1 MRSLFFI
8 AALLIAA
15 PASVSPALAA
25 PAGSLRVIASPAPAA
40 SSSGAGLRG
49 AQTATGAATGA
60 ATPAT
65 PAPLPPPIQSKAP
78 LAFFAADGQPQAQ
91 SVQECRLGC
100 ARTYYFCLAGGD
112 APSCPQNWTSCRA
125 TCARN
130 SGPLP

>member
-1 MRSLFFI
+1 MRSLFII

-15 PASVSPALAA
+15 PTFAA
-25 PAGSLRVIASPAPAA
+25 PSGSLRVIASPAAS

-49 AQTATGAATGA
+49 AQTATGVVAGTAV
-60 ATPAT
+60 PAT

-78 LAFFAADGQPQAQ
+78 LAFFAAGAQPPAQ

-100 ARTYYFCLAGGD
+100 ARTYYFCLAGED

-125 TCARN
+125 ACARN